1 MTIYLLKQT
10 RPYINSGHLHL
21 PSALLAF
28 LHSSAHKKVGVSIAA
43 DLKKLQGDC
52 NVNRPFTGYVEL
64 GGMAKDRNA
73 AERRNI
79 GLVALTGTV
88 LRRNLKNDPTIRI
101 STHWA
106 EAQLSQDFINYAAL
120 NVYATWAVYDTL
132 DRMDV
137 PQPISATSPAGTL
150 VTLHA
155 TDGQPVADGIIAFD
169 RPKQFHGVN
178 VTPGR
183 AIVTVSEV
191 MVPSYLIPASL
202 QEDKISRP
210 LSHFGNPPFS
220 ILSAVRSLRTR
231 SAPSG
236 EYPI

>member
-1 MTIYLLKQT
+1 
-10 RPYINSGHLHL
+10 
-21 PSALLAF
+21 
-28 LHSSAHKKVGVSIAA
+28 VGVSIAA
-43 DLKKLQGDC
+43 DFKKLQGDC

-64 GGMAKDRNA
+64 GGMAKGRNA
-73 AERRNI
+73 AEQWNI
-79 GLVALTGTV
+79 GLVALTGTILQWN
-88 LRRNLKNDPTIRI
+88 LRNDPTIRI

-132 DRMDV
+132 NRMDV
-137 PQPISATSPAGTL
+137 PQPISPAGTL

-155 TDGQPVADGIIAFD
+155 TDGQPVANGIIAFD
-169 RPKQFHGVN
+169 QPKQFHGVN

-220 ILSAVRSLRTR
+220 ILSAVHSLQTR